1 MSKKEKKTKVKN
13 PYAVK
18 HHLLSAAQTGLAIM
32 GGVCA
37 LQAAGDV
44 IGIVDESWTYDD
56 VKNHLLLN
64 GGLAV
69 AAITGSAT
77 IGHIKAGSMARLEAE
92 NVALGNVVLELEE
105 QLEALVPAIT
115 DEAPTPAPVE
125 VIA

>member
-1 MSKKEKKTKVKN
+1 MAKKEKTKKVKN
-13 PYAVK
+13 PYAAK

-77 IGHIKAGSMARLEAE
+77 IGHIKAGSMARLEVE
-92 NVALGNVVLELEE
+92 NDALGDVVLEQEE
-105 QLEALVPAIT
+105 QLEALSPATT
-115 DEAPTPAPVE
+115 DKALTPAPVE
-125 VIA
+125 VTA